1 MDRRRFEN
9 QPWLI
14 EMNFEHS
21 PLVST
26 LCCGRLGSFWMVFS
40 SPQPILLPYD
50 NPLVVFKCLSSN
62 QCQLDV
68 RSSDRQIVQS
78 SHSLIFQRSIP
89 STTYTTLN
97 QNEKKRYS
105 VPYTRSFFLQ
115 SISLQQTRSVRL
127 RKGMALIRPCR
138 YIHAPLY
145 SAPISLLHLRLQIS
159 LFCVRRWRC
168 SMDPSRNPQE
178 FICQTTP
185 LPSFMIHPTLL

>member
-1 MDRRRFEN
+1 
-9 QPWLI
+9 
-14 EMNFEHS
+14 
-21 PLVST
+21 
-26 LCCGRLGSFWMVFS
+26 MVFS

-127 RKGMALIRPCR
+127 RKGMALILPPS
-138 YIHAPLY
+138 IH
-145 SAPISLLHLRLQIS
+145 S
-159 LFCVRRWRC
+159 
-168 SMDPSRNPQE
+168 
-178 FICQTTP
+178 
-185 LPSFMIHPTLL
+185 LPSLSNSLTDILEYRMA